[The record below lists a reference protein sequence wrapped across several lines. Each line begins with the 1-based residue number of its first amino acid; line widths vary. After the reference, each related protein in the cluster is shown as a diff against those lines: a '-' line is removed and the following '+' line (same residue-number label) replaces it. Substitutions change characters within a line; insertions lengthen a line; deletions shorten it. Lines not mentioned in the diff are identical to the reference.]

1 LALLVFT
8 LLAYSN
14 SFQGGFVLDNRGL
27 LLNDPRLR
35 QASAEN
41 IALIFQ
47 HTYWWP
53 NGESGLY
60 RPFTTLSYLFNYA
73 ILGGGYHATNFLL
86 HAANVLLAFALA
98 IRLFHRMSTA
108 LYIRS

>member
-1 LALLVFT
+1 MRAKKPTPQRIINSGGVGFWPAAFGLVLLTLLV
-8 LLAYSN
+8 YSN

-35 QASAEN
+35 DASSAN
-41 IALIFQ
+41 IRLILD

-73 ILGGGYHATNFLL
+73 VLG
-86 HAANVLLAFALA
+86 
-98 IRLFHRMSTA
+98 
-108 LYIRS
+108 